1 MSNVSLYLQYARI
14 AQYEE
19 SAKIRRDSFLKGG
32 AIVPDY
38 SRLLYILQTQ
48 IGKRFVLD
56 PNDPTLTATSEYMYS
71 LSGSRNIN
79 TTPIATPF
87 IIIIQPQSQT
97 VDTGDDVTFLVAVAG
112 GVSPYTYQWYYNNVA
127 LSGETDPTLEL
138 TNVDSGDAGNYK
150 VVITDSTGQ
159 ILTSNVAVLT
169 VNAAAITGF
178 GSYGDIDPNTDLQSH
193 VDNFTYQESFNVT
206 HNAPINA
213 PIPQAGSNNKYWIIK
228 VPSTESDK
236 TTWTN
241 GPFNFGTIPDSVF
254 QSLITF
260 GGFDYYYTRVAA
272 SFDYTIPLILS

>member
-19 SAKIRRDSFLKGG
+19 MAKIRRDSLLRGG
-32 AIVPDY
+32 ALVPDY

-48 IGKRFVLD
+48 IGKRFSLV

-71 LSGSRNIN
+71 LSGTRIIN

-97 VDTGDDVTFLVAVAG
+97 INSGSNVTFSV
-112 GVSPYTYQWYYNNVA
+112 GVSGGTQPYSYQWSFNGTPIGGATNPTYTITGA
-127 LSGETDPTLEL
+127 TSG
-138 TNVDSGDAGNYK
+138 NAGNYT
-150 VVITDSTGQ
+150 VQ
-159 ILTSNVAVLT
+159 IKDANNQTLNSNVAVLSI
-169 VNAAAITGF
+169 NAPALIGY
-178 GSYGDIDPNTDLQSH
+178 GSYGDVDPNTDLQAH
-193 VDNFTYQESFNVT
+193 VDNFTYQESFSIT
-206 HNAPINA
+206 HNTPISA

-236 TTWTN
+236 TTWGN
-241 GPFNFGTIPDSVF
+241 GPFNFGTIPDAVF